1 MQKRYVAKW
10 LVAALGV
17 LAVGFC
23 FQRAVVL
30 AIRSALMPAL
40 LPLLASSGLTGSLV
54 PIMLAITELACVV
67 AYVGWWRYLR
77 PCSIIKL
84 RSRHLDA
91 RSNVLALCA
100 LVLLG
105 VGLQFGISLAL
116 QLVLP
121 LFPSLKA
128 EYHELMSS
136 EVFSSLTLLSLL
148 VVALGAPIS
157 EEALCRGVIFEFS
170 LRAFCPEL
178 PPELSKRQFW
188 FANIVQALLF
198 GVFHLNVVQGAYA
211 FVVGLVFGW
220 AVWRTGRLWYGM
232 VLHLSLN
239 LSSYFVSDMYAI
251 TAPWGLVGN
260 IAFVALLLICGFAGL
275 FRATDGR

>member
-30 AIRSALMPAL
+30 AIHSTLMPAL
-40 LPLLASSGLTGSLV
+40 LPLLASSGFTGSLV
-54 PIMLAITELACVV
+54 PVMLAITELACIVV
-67 AYVGWWRYLR
+67 YIGWWCSLR
-77 PCSIIKL
+77 PRSIIKL
-84 RSRHLDA
+84 RSRRLDA

-105 VGLQFGISLAL
+105 VGLQLVISLVL

-178 PPELSKRQFW
+178 PPELSRRQFW
-188 FANIVQALLF
+188 CANIVQALLF
-198 GVFHLNVVQGAYA
+198 GIFHLNVVQGAYA

-220 AVWRTGRLWYGM
+220 VVWRTGRLWYGM

-239 LSSYFVSDMYAI
+239 LSSYFVSDMHAI